1 MRHPYPV
8 LYLLPHT
15 GGSFSPRWTYWADDH
30 IPRGEI
36 DPLIIVEI
44 PSAAQFYEYVLPY
57 VERNFRI
64 LPLRAYRAIAGYS
77 AGTGPALKLSRANV
91 FSLVGLFAGG
101 SPSELDVLARSYDAG
116 TYPTHIWVWLGRKEI
131 QPRIQSVERFVAEL
145 EERGWDYT
153 FRLTDDGHAPFPGVI
168 VREFH
173 AKAARGFS
181 AVPMRRPPL
190 IALTPDTLVAGTRVT
205 LRATV
210 RPPRLDGETQTHAMR
225 ADLSDLGGPADIG
238 LTLEADG
245 TYQLQATFEVS
256 APSGTREL
264 TLTLEQE
271 SQGVPYTY
279 PVEHGVA
286 VFPYAD
292 LPMLSQSLAVGWKLS
307 MQSGVDVATDGTTP
321 PPVQDAE
328 SAGPQVLVYEG
339 SANWWLDLRP
349 PTPIDPMGYSTLRF
363 LFHPGDSAADAGSLS
378 TLDLQVNDKRLKV
391 SGTSGAVGSSVQM
404 ESPTWQQIEVP
415 LAALGIRGKSE
426 PIEKITFWGRQEG
439 TFYLADIRLVAD
451 LSVPGV
457 STAVVESQQISAPT
471 GFVLEPNYPNPFN
484 PETTIRFAL
493 PQSQEIELA
502 IYNLAA
508 QRVATLVTG
517 HREAGS
523 YAVRWDGVTDTGLKL
538 ASGVY
543 FYRLTAGEQVE
554 TRKLLLLR

>member
-1 MRHPYPV
+1 M
-8 LYLLPHT
+8 LYLLPHSAGPFAPTWT
-15 GGSFSPRWTYWADDH
+15 GYAESR
-30 IPRGEI
+30 ILRGEI
-36 DPLIIVEI
+36 DPLIIIEV

-77 AGTGPALKLSRANV
+77 AGAGPALQLSRANV
-91 FSLVGLFAGG
+91 FSLVGVFEGG
-101 SPSELDVLARSYDAG
+101 APAELDVLVRSYDANR
-116 TYPTHIWVWLGRKEI
+116 YPTHIWVWQGRSDTDA
-131 QPRIQSVERFVAEL
+131 QLRRAASFVAAL
-145 EERGWDYT
+145 EGWDHTLY
-153 FRLTDDGHAPFPGVI
+153 LTDDSHHPFP
-168 VREFH
+168 
-173 AKAARGFS
+173 AAIRQDFLADASRGFS
-181 AVPMRRPPL
+181 AVPMRQPPL
-190 IALTPDTLVAGTRVT
+190 IALAPDTLVAGTRVT

-210 RPPRLDGETQTHAMR
+210 RPPRLDGETQTHAIR
-225 ADLSDLGGPADIG
+225 ADLSDLGGPANIP
-238 LTLEADG
+238 LTPDSDG
-245 TYQLQATFEVS
+245 TFQMQATFEVS
-256 APSGTREL
+256 ATSGTKEL
-264 TLTLEQE
+264 TLTFEQE
-271 SQGVPYTY
+271 SQGTPYSY

-286 VFPYAD
+286 VFPHAA
-292 LPMLSQSLAVGWKLS
+292 LPILTQSLAAGWQLS
-307 MQSGVDVATDGTTP
+307 AQRGVDVATDGTTP
-321 PPVQDAE
+321 PPAQDTE

-339 SANWWLDLRP
+339 SANWWLDLRRS
-349 PTPIDPMGYSTLRF
+349 TPIDPMGYTTLQF
-363 LFHPGDSAADAGSLS
+363 LFHPGDNAADAGSLS

-457 STAVVESQQISAPT
+457 STAVVENQQISAPI
-471 GFVLEPNYPNPFN
+471 GFVLGPNYPNPFN
-484 PETTIRFAL
+484 PETTIRFGL

-523 YAVRWDGVTDTGLKL
+523 YSVRWDGVTDAGLKL